1 MTRSHPISEPKRKF
15 FNLGLKIKNK
25 GATETQKME
34 DNKSINRPLSSPE
47 YLSIIQINMKEV
59 IKKIFFC
66 WVLNF
71 KSFDHS

>member
-25 GATETQKME
+25 GATQTQKIE

-47 YLSIIQINMKEV
+47 YLSIK
-59 IKKIFFC
+59 
-66 WVLNF
+66 
-71 KSFDHS
+71 